1 MSVCCIRSFR
11 VPFVLFSLLTFAL
24 PSVLFA
30 QRRVD
35 GNNMYHRA
43 WAVVPMVGSGTLADP
58 YRPKHVPAAPAAP
71 GDRSGILGFAST
83 PTDDGTHAIVLFVA
97 ANRAALNEILQD
109 TSPGVVAFAAG
120 KSGGAAI
127 EAALA
132 RYKANFHLS
141 DLRVVVP

>member
-1 MSVCCIRSFR
+1 MRVCFPRSFLAS
-11 VPFVLFSLLTFAL
+11 FVFCGLLTFAI
-24 PSVLFA
+24 PSFLFA

-35 GNNMYHRA
+35 GNNMYHRV
-43 WAVVPMVGSGTLADP
+43 WVVVPMVGSGTLADP
-58 YRPKHVPAAPAAP
+58 YRPKHVPAAPAAA

-83 PTDDGTHAIVLFVA
+83 PTDDGMHAIVLFVA
-97 ANRAALNEILQD
+97 ANRAALNEILRD

-120 KSGGAAI
+120 KLGGAAI

-132 RYKANFHLS
+132 KYKANFHLQ